1 MYKQKLSKWIYQCFI
16 YMHIM
21 ACKIPAVINPINM
34 RLIKKD
40 NTSESMPGKR
50 DIAAGFSKSGLH
62 VAYL

>member
-1 MYKQKLSKWIYQCFI
+1 
-16 YMHIM
+16 M

-40 NTSESMPGKR
+40 NTSESMPGKI
-50 DIAAGFSKSGLH
+50 DIAAGFSKSGLY